1 MKSIYNYI
9 NNKPKRK
16 DPYKEIKLT
25 LCEKYLNTWMT
36 IEDFE
41 ILMNSFGIKTE
52 SGKPI
57 RRKTFSKI
65 LTSNNYKIRFE
76 NKIKDGVKSGYY
88 YISFKS

>member
-1 MKSIYNYI
+1 
-9 NNKPKRK
+9 
-16 DPYKEIKLT
+16 
-25 LCEKYLNTWMT
+25 MT

-65 LTSNNYKIRFE
+65 LSCNNYKVRFE
-76 NKIKDGVKSGYY
+76 NKIKDGIKSGYY
-88 YISFKS
+88 YISLNN